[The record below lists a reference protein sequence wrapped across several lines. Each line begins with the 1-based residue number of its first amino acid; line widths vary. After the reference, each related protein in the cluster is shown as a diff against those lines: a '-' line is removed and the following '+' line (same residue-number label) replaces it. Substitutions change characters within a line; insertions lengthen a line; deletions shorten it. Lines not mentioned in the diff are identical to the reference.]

1 MTTVVNITARVGNL
15 KSVCARGKVL
25 RSPSE
30 GTAGTTGGDGL
41 DVLEIIARASLQLD
55 SDRVSRASPRD
66 SVRLVLRD
74 GEIGVGDLNS
84 LGENSEG
91 ADEKSR
97 VLHVGGRAEYGL
109 KY

>member
-1 MTTVVNITARVGNL
+1 M
-15 KSVCARGKVL
+15 

-30 GTAGTTGGDGL
+30 GTAGTTGSDDL
-41 DVLEIIARASLQLD
+41 DVLEIIARTSLQLD

-66 SVRLVLRD
+66 SERLVLRD
-74 GEIGVGDLNS
+74 GVVVHGELNS

-91 ADEKSR
+91 ADEESR
-97 VLHVGGRAEYGL
+97 VLHVGGRVGCGL